1 MSRLERISASRR
13 WSWIVPFGYFLGHM
27 CGALTFLV
35 GLNLIY
41 AALGLGISYI
51 AFQMVIS
58 NLGFGLAA
66 VLSGITTMR
75 LAGRGTERLTKER
88 ELARHEAIRRAAFG
102 NGHGAA

>member
-1 MSRLERISASRR
+1 VSPLGRIQASRR
-13 WSWIVPFGYFLGHM
+13 WSWVMPLGYFLGHM
-27 CGALTFLV
+27 AGALTFLV

-75 LAGRGTERLTKER
+75 IAGRGTERLTKVR
-88 ELARHEAIRRAAFG
+88 ELARHEAIRKAAFG
-102 NGHGAA
+102 NGNGGA